1 MIPTLHRPALTLLC
15 LGTILV
21 TGPCRPVRAQPIYP
35 DPWAACSQAAA
46 MAEQEGGIPP
56 GLLLAI
62 GKVES
67 GRVHPNTGRVVP
79 WPFALNIA
87 GRGVYPVSAEAAV
100 AEVRAAQAG
109 GTRSIDVGCF
119 QINLLHH
126 PYAFPTLDDAF
137 DPARNAAYA
146 AHFLQTLRARLPS
159 WELAAGGYHS
169 MTPMFAE
176 PYAARVAAA
185 WSGAGAAVQ
194 AAVRLISFRV
204 TALPQIRVYAPG
216 TADAG
221 IWPGAAYVTNGQCP
235 SFTAQPAGEK
245 SSADRGTGS

>member
-1 MIPTLHRPALTLLC
+1 MIPTLHGPALTLLC
-15 LGTILV
+15 LSTLLA
-21 TGPCRPVRAQPIYP
+21 TGLCSPAWSQPVLQ

-46 MAEQEGGIPP
+46 TAEQEGGIPS

-67 GRVHPNTGRVVP
+67 GRVHPATGRIVP

-87 GRGVYPVSAEAAV
+87 GRGVYPPNAEAAI
-100 AEVRAAQAG
+100 AEIRAAQAV

-119 QINLLHH
+119 QVNLLHH
-126 PYAFPTLDDAF
+126 PHAFATLEDAF

-146 AHFLQTLRARLPS
+146 ARFLQTLRARLPS
-159 WELAAGGYHS
+159 WEQAAGGYHS

-176 PYAARVAAA
+176 PYAARVAVA

-204 TALPQIRVYAPG
+204 AALPQIRVYAPG

-221 IWPGAAYVTNGQCP
+221 TWPGTAHVTKRP
-235 SFTAQPAGEK
+235 MPIVYSPT
-245 SSADRGTGS
+245 RR

>member
-1 MIPTLHRPALTLLC
+1 MIPTLHCPALTLLC
-15 LGTILV
+15 LGTILA
-21 TGPCRPVRAQPIYP
+21 TGPCRLVRAQVFLP

-46 MAEQEGGIPP
+46 MAEQDGGIPP

-67 GRVHPNTGRVVP
+67 GRVHPATGRVVP

-87 GRGVYPVSAEAAV
+87 GRGVYPHSAEAAI

-126 PYAFPTLDDAF
+126 PHAFTALGDAF
-137 DPARNAAYA
+137 DPARNATYA
-146 AHFLQTLRARLPS
+146 ASFLQTLRARLPS

-176 PYAARVAAA
+176 PYAARVVAA
-185 WSGAGAAVQ
+185 WSGADAARP
-194 AAVRLISFRV
+194 AVVSSISFRPAAV
-204 TALPQIRVYAPG
+204 PLIRVYAPG
-216 TADAG
+216 MANTG
-221 IWPGAAYVTNGQCP
+221 VWSGAVYGTKLRTPIVY
-235 SFTAQPAGEK
+235 SPARK
-245 SSADRGTGS
+245 